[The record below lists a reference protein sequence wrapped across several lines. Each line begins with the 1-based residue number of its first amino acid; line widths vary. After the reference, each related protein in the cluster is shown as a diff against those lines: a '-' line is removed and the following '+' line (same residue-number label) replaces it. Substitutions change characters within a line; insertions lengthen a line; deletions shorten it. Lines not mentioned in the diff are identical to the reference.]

1 MLFITNRAFRQSRR
15 SRRDRTV
22 AFHLDDNESQQSV
35 FYCRR
40 DGPDRYTE
48 LTSGPFL
55 DALARSGAE
64 QILLFIHGFSN
75 LPESGVF
82 PRARALQEL
91 FDGKRANLVEVV
103 PLVWPCDNDRGIL
116 KDYWDDQQAADAS
129 AFAFARTLQR
139 FLEWRDAREAAGAA
153 PCLKRINVLA
163 HSMGNR
169 VFRETLRVWAK
180 YYLRQP
186 PPLLFRNSFLV
197 AADVVNESLERD
209 RAGAHVAAAS
219 RNVVAYYAGDDL
231 ALRASKVSN
240 LRNRVASRRLGHT
253 GPEDPSRV
261 APNVYAVDCSEVNT
275 MYDPPKGHS
284 YFTYDEEA
292 GGALYVEGGRP
303 GRVFD
308 HLFECVRGGRVRGA
322 APKDREVP
330 LREPAPQENPDDV

>member
-15 SRRDRTV
+15 SRRGRTV
-22 AFHLDDNESQQSV
+22 DFHLDDNESQQSV

-55 DALARSGAE
+55 DALRRSPAE
-64 QILLFIHGFSN
+64 QVLLFIHGFSN
-75 LPESGVF
+75 LPETGVF
-82 PRARALQEL
+82 PRARALQAL
-91 FDGKRANLVEVV
+91 FDGKRENLVEVV

-116 KDYWDDQQAADAS
+116 GDYWDDQQAADAS
-129 AFAFARTLQR
+129 AFAFARALQR
-139 FLEWRDAREAAGAA
+139 FMRRRDAREAAGDA
-153 PCLKRINVLA
+153 PCVKRINVLA

-169 VFRETLRVWAK
+169 VFRETLRVWTK
-180 YYLRQP
+180 YHLRQP

-197 AADVVNESLERD
+197 AADVVNECLEKG
-209 RAGAHVAAAS
+209 RAGAHVADAS

-261 APNVYAVDCSEVNT
+261 ASNVYAVDCGEVNT
-275 MYDPPKGHS
+275 SYDPPKGHS

-292 GGALYVEGGRP
+292 DGALYVAGGRP

-308 HLFECVRGGRVRGA
+308 HIYECVRGGRVRGA
-322 APKDREVP
+322 APKDRDAP
-330 LREPAPQENPDDV
+330 L